1 MKRLVCFLLAV
12 GMLLSLAACGN
23 KSNEPETK
31 EWSRQGIF
39 EDENGNRLFISRSET
54 EEYEG
59 WAVTLV
65 LDGEPGCR

>member
-12 GMLLSLAACGN
+12 GMLLSLAA
-23 KSNEPETK
+23 
-31 EWSRQGIF
+31 
-39 EDENGNRLFISRSET
+39 
-54 EEYEG
+54 EG